1 MAAPED
7 FKIFN
12 LQLVTIFYN
21 FSELFND
28 HHVGTAWINWIKSYI
43 SLIMALWKKH
53 YETDPRLVKSTNDYL
68 FLLKMKVITY
78 NE

>member
-12 LQLVTIFYN
+12 LQLVTISYN

-28 HHVGTAWINWIKSYI
+28 HHVGTA
-43 SLIMALWKKH
+43 
-53 YETDPRLVKSTNDYL
+53 
-68 FLLKMKVITY
+68 
-78 NE
+78 

>member
-28 HHVGTAWINWIKSYI
+28 HHVGNA
-43 SLIMALWKKH
+43 
-53 YETDPRLVKSTNDYL
+53 
-68 FLLKMKVITY
+68 
-78 NE
+78 